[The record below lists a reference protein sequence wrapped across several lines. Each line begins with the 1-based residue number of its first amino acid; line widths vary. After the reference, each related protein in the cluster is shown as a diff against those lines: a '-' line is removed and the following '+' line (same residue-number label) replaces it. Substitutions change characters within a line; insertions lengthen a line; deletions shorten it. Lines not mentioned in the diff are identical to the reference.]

1 MEKSNSHNDAKNS
14 LDQLFNLT
22 IQYRSSQAYFDL
34 LNFISKFRFYSP
46 FNAFLIRTQK
56 RGAVYVATAQRW
68 YHDYG
73 HRIKPDAQPIVILQP
88 MGPVMFVFDIADT
101 EPIPD
106 MENGRP
112 IPDHILKP
120 FEVVNG
126 QLMPGRF
133 ARLIENAK
141 RDGIRMHFTK
151 EGSCSAGSIQ
161 KATSNSGTQLF
172 QSGLDKQK
180 RPVLVEIPI
189 DYELRVNTNSQSDA
203 AQYATIVHELAHLY
217 CGHLGTPD
225 IRLWPDRQ
233 NLDDPT
239 REFEAESVSY
249 MVCNRQGIVTTS
261 PEYLAN
267 YVRDNDEIPNISM
280 ESVMKAAGLI
290 ETMSMQK
297 MKLRPERPSQQQS
310 LF

>member
-1 MEKSNSHNDAKNS
+1 MMSPLSPNNVINA

-22 IQYRSSQAYFDL
+22 IQYRSSKSYFDL

-46 FNAFLIRTQK
+46 FNAFLIHTQK

-68 YHDYG
+68 YREYG

-88 MGPVMFVFDIADT
+88 MGPVMFVFDVADT

-106 MENGRP
+106 EKNFRP

-120 FEVVNG
+120 FEVVSG
-126 QLMPGRF
+126 KLRTGRF

-161 KATSNSGTQLF
+161 KANSNSGTQRF
-172 QSGLDKQK
+172 QSGLDKNK
-180 RPVLVEIPI
+180 HPVVVEILI
-189 DYELRVNTNSQSDA
+189 DYELRVNTNGQGDE

-233 NLDDPT
+233 NLDYPT

-267 YVRDNDEIPNISM
+267 YVRDNEEIPNISM

-290 ETMSMQK
+290 ETMSTQR
-297 MKLRPERPSQQQS
+297 MKLRDKRNR
-310 LF
+310 